1 MSQVS
6 KKPELVNTMGLPEY
20 EFSSEDR
27 LDSHYFILWN
37 TKRWRKSNFN
47 MKADPEVGWFG
58 LKLFFEAQDET
69 PVGTLPDDEEL
80 LAKTLGISVEHWRKL
95 MGREINPLY
104 NWFLVR
110 CDNGEVR
117 WAHEVVTEVTR
128 EAFKSRRLNQAKA
141 DTRALNKRLKDLR
154 DMIENR
160 IGAKHVLKNP
170 VFVERFNEWLEVKYE
185 GQQRRETFIRAAL
198 AEFQGEVMG

>member
-1 MSQVS
+1 MSKTQKKLEVVEVS
-6 KKPELVNTMGLPEY
+6 TMPEY
-20 EFSSEDR
+20 EFSADDR

-95 MGREINPLY
+95 MGREVTPLY
-104 NWFLVR
+104 NWHRVR
-110 CDNGEVR
+110 CDNGEIR
-117 WAHEVVTEVTR
+117 LAHEVVTEVTR

-160 IGAKHVLKNP
+160 IGAKHVLRNP
-170 VFVERFNEWLEVKYE
+170 VYVDRFNEWLEEKYE
-185 GQQRRETFIRAAL
+185 GVQRREGFIREAM
-198 AEFQGEVMG
+198 AEFEGEMSG